1 MAPRLARWGLGRE
14 ALRPVHI
21 IVLCSWARHI
31 TRTVLHSTPPE
42 STNGYRGVGG
52 EGGKGMGREF
62 AIDRLSFYLGEVAIL
77 LVSLYH
83 RNCDKLRLNVALG
96 SNVDLTLL
104 FSLLQSLDR
113 ISSPKAKQR
122 RLHQFPDTPP
132 TNLR

>member
-14 ALRPVHI
+14 ASRPFHI
-21 IVLCSWARHI
+21 VVLCSWASHI
-31 TRTVLHSTPPE
+31 TLTMLHSTPPG

-52 EGGKGMGREF
+52 EGGRGGEI
-62 AIDRLSFYLGEVAIL
+62 IDRLSFHLGEVAIL
-77 LVSLYH
+77 LVALYY
-83 RNCDKLRLNVALG
+83 RYCDKLRLNEALG

>member
-1 MAPRLARWGLGRE
+1 MVTG
-14 ALRPVHI
+14 
-21 IVLCSWARHI
+21 
-31 TRTVLHSTPPE
+31 E
-42 STNGYRGVGG
+42 SGGGV
-52 EGGKGMGREF
+52 GREF

-77 LVSLYH
+77 LVALYY
-83 RNCDKLRLNVALG
+83 RYCDKLRLNEALG

-104 FSLLQSLDR
+104 FSFLQSLDR

>member
-14 ALRPVHI
+14 ASRPVHI

-31 TRTVLHSTPPE
+31 TLTMLHSTPPGSTKVTGE
-42 STNGYRGVGG
+42 SAGM
-52 EGGKGMGREF
+52 KGSGREF

-77 LVSLYH
+77 LVALYY
-83 RNCDKLRLNVALG
+83 RNCDKLRLNEALG

-104 FSLLQSLDR
+104 FSFLQSLDR

>member
-1 MAPRLARWGLGRE
+1 MVTGSR
-14 ALRPVHI
+14 
-21 IVLCSWARHI
+21 
-31 TRTVLHSTPPE
+31 
-42 STNGYRGVGG
+42 RGGG
-52 EGGKGMGREF
+52 EGVGREF
-62 AIDRLSFYLGEVAIL
+62 ATDRLSFYLGEVVIL
-77 LVSLYH
+77 LVALYY
-83 RNCDKLRLNVALG
+83 RNCDKLRLNEALG

>member
-14 ALRPVHI
+14 ASRPVHI

-31 TRTVLHSTPPE
+31 TLPMLHSTPPG
-42 STNGYRGVGG
+42 STNGYSGVGGVGG
-52 EGGKGMGREF
+52 EF
-62 AIDRLSFYLGEVAIL
+62 VIDRLSFYLGEVTIL
-77 LVSLYH
+77 LVALYY
-83 RNCDKLRLNVALG
+83 RNCDKLLLNEAVG
-96 SNVDLTLL
+96 SNVDVTLL